1 MSTASDD
8 RTFTISS
15 WLFARAL
22 GAVLLIAFISLGV
35 QAQGLFGSNGVMPIS
50 MFVDAAKGAGHGF
63 SRHPSAL
70 WWASG
75 DGMITGVWV
84 MGIIAAVALLVGL
97 VPKVALA
104 VSWFAYLSFVSL
116 GWPFMSFQWDTLLLE
131 VSFTAFFFVPW
142 RTWDRLGEHP
152 EPHPVARWALW
163 WLLFRLVFRSAYVKL
178 ASGDPT
184 WADLSALT
192 YHYWTQPLP
201 TTLAWYANQLPDWVQ
216 RLSCALM
223 FAIEFGA
230 PILMWGPRAWAKRI
244 AAASIVALMLLVGLT
259 GNYGFFNLL
268 TVVLCL
274 PLLDDRLLRRF
285 VPRRFPVKATPEP
298 ESKWAT
304 WPGAA
309 PAIVI
314 ALSAAVFFTGAFG
327 HRPPGWLSPIYR
339 FSTFNNYGLF
349 AVMTTERPEISIEGT
364 LDGETWEP
372 YVFRYKPGPLER
384 APVWNTPH
392 QPRLDWQ
399 MWFAALGDYRQNT
412 WLGNLMTRLLQ
423 GEPTVLALL
432 GENPFED
439 EAPKQIRAV
448 IYRYEF
454 TTRDEREATARW
466 WKRRGRALYAPILGV
481 PIEPAS
487 TAE

>member
-1 MSTASDD
+1 
-8 RTFTISS
+8 
-15 WLFARAL
+15 
-22 GAVLLIAFISLGV
+22 
-35 QAQGLFGSNGVMPIS
+35 
-50 MFVDAAKGAGHGF
+50 
-63 SRHPSAL
+63 
-70 WWASG
+70 
-75 DGMITGVWV
+75 
-84 MGIIAAVALLVGL
+84 
-97 VPKVALA
+97 
-104 VSWFAYLSFVSL
+104 
-116 GWPFMSFQWDTLLLE
+116 
-131 VSFTAFFFVPW
+131 
-142 RTWDRLGEHP
+142 
-152 EPHPVARWALW
+152 
-163 WLLFRLVFRSAYVKL
+163 
-178 ASGDPT
+178 
-184 WADLSALT
+184 
-192 YHYWTQPLP
+192 
-201 TTLAWYANQLPDWVQ
+201 
-216 RLSCALM
+216 
-223 FAIEFGA
+223 
-230 PILMWGPRAWAKRI
+230 
-244 AAASIVALMLLVGLT
+244 MLLVGLT

-285 VPRRFPVKATPEP
+285 VPRRFSAKAMPER
-298 ESKWAT
+298 ESKWVT

-412 WLGNLMTRLLQ
+412 WLGNLMTRLLRA
-423 GEPTVLALL
+423 EPTVLALL
-432 GENPFED
+432 GENPFE
-439 EAPKQIRAV
+439 EEPPKQIRAV
-448 IYRYEF
+448 IHRYEF
-454 TTRDEREATARW
+454 ANRDEREANGRW